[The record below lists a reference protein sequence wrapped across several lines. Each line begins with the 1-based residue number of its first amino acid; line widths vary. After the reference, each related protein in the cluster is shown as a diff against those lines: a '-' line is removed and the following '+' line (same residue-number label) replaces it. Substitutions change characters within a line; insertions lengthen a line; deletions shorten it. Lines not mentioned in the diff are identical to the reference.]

1 MKLLRKLKQSIEY
14 EVFYTRTDS
23 IVETVYCLMLSGEI
37 NTVEE
42 MKSAISKLLKTKCC
56 VVEVA

>member
-1 MKLLRKLKQSIEY
+1 
-14 EVFYTRTDS
+14 
-23 IVETVYCLMLSGEI
+23 MLGGKI

-42 MKSAISKLLKTKCC
+42 MKSAISKLLKTKCS